1 MGVKITLKRTV
12 RPKNPKRT
20 IYKKLVYKNDAE
32 GFVTI
37 GSSKIVIP
45 YKVNTDNV
53 STS

>member
-20 IYKKLVYKNDAE
+20 IYKKLVYKNDIE

-37 GSSKIVIP
+37 GSSKTILP
-45 YKVNTDNV
+45 YESDINDV
-53 STS
+53 SRS